1 MKTTT
6 SAALFARARRILP
19 GGVNSPVRAFRSVG
33 GTPRFL
39 VRGKGPHVWD
49 ADGNRYVDFV
59 GSWGPLILGHAHPRI
74 AAAVARAAKNGSTFG
89 APTPAETELAE
100 EIRLSMPSMEKIR
113 LVSSGTE
120 AVMSAVRVARGFTKR
135 DLVVKFD
142 GGYHGHSDGF
152 LSKGGSGL
160 ATLGIPASGGVPAAV
175 AALALTAKYN
185 DLDGVDAIFRRHGKK
200 IAAVVV
206 EPVAGNMGVV
216 PPEPGF
222 LEGLRRLCTRHGAL
236 LIFDEVITG
245 FRVAIGGAQAL
256 FGVRPD
262 LTTIGKI
269 IGGGLPLA
277 AYGGRADVMA
287 LIAPDGPVYQAGTL
301 SGNPCA
307 VAAGLAT
314 IRLLR
319 RKGLYR
325 ELAVRMR
332 EFGDALGDASR
343 AARVPLTINSVGSMA
358 TAFFQDGPVT
368 DWDSAAKCDTKRYAR
383 FFHAMLN
390 RGVMLAPSQFEAA
403 FVSAAHGPRDLEHA
417 ARAAREA
424 FAAAR

>member
-1 MKTTT
+1 MKTRT
-6 SAALFARARRILP
+6 SEALFARARRILP

-33 GTPRFL
+33 GAPRFIA
-39 VRGKGPHVWD
+39 RGKGAHVWD
-49 ADGNRYVDFV
+49 EDGNRYTDFV
-59 GSWGPLILGHAHPRI
+59 GSWGPLILGHAHPKVV
-74 AAAVARAAKNGSTFG
+74 AAIARAASNGSTFG
-89 APTPAETELAE
+89 APTAAETVLAE
-100 EIRLSMPSMEKIR
+100 EIRLSMPSMQKIR

-160 ATLGIPASGGVPAAV
+160 ATLGIPASGGVPKAV

-185 DLDGVDAIFRRHGKK
+185 DLDGVEALFRKHGKK
-200 IAAVVV
+200 IAAIVV

-216 PPEPGF
+216 APESGF
-222 LEGLRRLCTRHGAL
+222 LEGLRRVCDKYDSL
-236 LIFDEVITG
+236 LLFDEVITG
-245 FRVAIGGAQAL
+245 FRVAIGGAQSL
-256 FGVRPD
+256 YGVRPD
-262 LTTIGKI
+262 LTTLGKI

-277 AYGGRADVMA
+277 AYGGRADIMG

-307 VAAGLAT
+307 VAAGIAT

-325 ELAVRMR
+325 DLATRMR
-332 EFGDALGDASR
+332 EFGDAIGDAAKS
-343 AARVPLTINSVGSMA
+343 ARIPLVINSVGSMA

-368 DWDSAAKCDTKRYAR
+368 DWDSAARSDTKRYAR
-383 FFHAMLN
+383 YFHAMLD

-403 FVSAAHGPRDLEHA
+403 FVSAAHDGKTLDEA
-417 ARAAREA
+417 ARVARSV
-424 FAAAR
+424 FARLR

>member
-1 MKTTT
+1 MITRT
-6 SAALFARARRILP
+6 SEALFARARRILP

-33 GTPRFL
+33 GTPRFIA
-39 VRGKGPHVWD
+39 RGKGAHVWD
-49 ADGNRYVDFV
+49 VDGNRYTDFV
-59 GSWGPLILGHAHPRI
+59 GSWGPLILGHAHPKVV
-74 AAAVARAAKNGSTFG
+74 AAIARAAANGSTFG
-89 APTPAETELAE
+89 APTAAETVLAE
-100 EIRLSMPSMEKIR
+100 EIRLSMPSMQKVR

-160 ATLGIPASGGVPAAV
+160 ATLGIPASGGVPKAV

-185 DLDGVDAIFRRHGKK
+185 DLKGVEALFRKHGKK
-200 IAAVVV
+200 IAAIVV

-216 PPEPGF
+216 PPESGF
-222 LEGLRRLCTRHGAL
+222 LEGLRRVCDRHDAL
-236 LIFDEVITG
+236 LVFDEVITG
-245 FRVAIGGAQAL
+245 FRVSIGGAQSL
-256 FGVRPD
+256 YGVRPD
-262 LTTIGKI
+262 LTTLGKI

-277 AYGGRADVMA
+277 AYGGRADIMG

-307 VAAGLAT
+307 VAAGIAT

-325 ELAVRMR
+325 DLATRMR
-332 EFGDALGDASR
+332 AFGDALGDAAKS
-343 AARVPLTINSVGSMA
+343 AKVPLVINSVGSMA

-368 DWDSAAKCDTKRYAR
+368 DWDSAARSDTKRYSR
-383 FFHAMLN
+383 YFHAMLD

-403 FVSAAHGPRDLEHA
+403 FVSVAHDGRTLDEA
-417 ARAAREA
+417 ARVARA
-424 FAAAR
+424 VFSRLR

>member
-1 MKTTT
+1 MKTRT
-6 SAALFARARRILP
+6 SAALYSRARRILP

-33 GTPRFL
+33 GIPRFL
-39 VRGKGPHVWD
+39 VRGRGAHVWD

-59 GSWGPLILGHAHPRI
+59 GSWGPLILGHSHPMVVRAI
-74 AAAVARAAKNGSTFG
+74 ARAAANGSTFG
-89 APTPAETELAE
+89 APTAAETELAE
-100 EIRLSMPSMEKIR
+100 EIRLSMPSMEKLR

-135 DLVVKFD
+135 DLVAKFE
-142 GGYHGHSDGF
+142 GGYHGHADGF

-160 ATLGIPASGGVPAAV
+160 ATLGIPASAGVPKAV
-175 AALALTAKYN
+175 AALTLTAQYN
-185 DLDGVDAIFRRHGKK
+185 SLKSVEALFRKRGRK

-216 PPEPGF
+216 PPEPSF
-222 LEGLRRLCTRHGAL
+222 LPGLRRLCNRWGAL

-262 LTTIGKI
+262 LTTLGKI
-269 IGGGLPLA
+269 VGGGLPLA

-287 LIAPDGPVYQAGTL
+287 LVAPDGPVYQAGTL

-319 RKGLYR
+319 KQGLYR
-325 ELAVRMR
+325 DLAQRMR
-332 EFGDALGDASR
+332 RFGDALGE
-343 AARVPLTINSVGSMA
+343 AARSAKVPLVINAVGSMA
-358 TAFFQDGPVT
+358 TAFFQGGPVT
-368 DWDSAAKCDTKRYAR
+368 DWASAARSDTKRYAK
-383 FFHAMLN
+383 FFHAMLD

-403 FVSAAHGPRDLEHA
+403 FISTAHFDRILDDV
-417 ARAAREA
+417 ARAARMA
-424 FAAAR
+424 MRSN

>member
-1 MKTTT
+1 MKTKT
-6 SAALFARARRILP
+6 SVALFALARRMLP

-39 VRGKGPHVWD
+39 ARGRGPHVWD

-59 GSWGPLILGHAHPRI
+59 GSWGPLILGHAHPKVVRAI
-74 AAAVARAAKNGSTFG
+74 ARAAANGSTFG
-89 APTPAETELAE
+89 APTAAETELAE
-100 EIRLSMPSMEKIR
+100 EIRLSMPSMQKLR

-135 DLVVKFD
+135 DLIVKFE
-142 GGYHGHSDGF
+142 GGYHGHADGF

-160 ATLGIPASGGVPAAV
+160 ATLGIPASAGVPSAV
-175 AALALTAKYN
+175 AALTLTAQYN
-185 DLDGVDAIFRRHGKK
+185 SLKSVETLFRRRGKR
-200 IAAVVV
+200 IAAVVI

-216 PPEPGF
+216 PPEPNF
-222 LEGLRRLCTRHGAL
+222 LPGLRRLCDSWGAL
-236 LIFDEVITG
+236 LVFDEVITG
-245 FRVAIGGAQAL
+245 FRVGIGGAQAL

-262 LTTIGKI
+262 LTTLGKI
-269 IGGGLPLA
+269 VGGGLPLA
-277 AYGGRADVMA
+277 AYGGRADIMA
-287 LIAPDGPVYQAGTL
+287 LVAPDGPVYQAGTL

-325 ELAVRMR
+325 DLASRMR
-332 EFGDALGDASR
+332 AFGDALGDAARS
-343 AARVPLTINSVGSMA
+343 ARVPLVINAVGSMA

-368 DWDSAAKCDTKRYAR
+368 DWASAARSDTKRYAR
-383 FFHAMLN
+383 FFHAMLD

-403 FVSAAHGPRDLEHA
+403 FISTAHTSRMLGDVVRSASAAF
-417 ARAAREA
+417 RAL
-424 FAAAR
+424 